1 MSVYYKTLNILILQ
15 VFYIKNAYI
24 GGLNKGFFC
33 LFNVLGLARALKG
46 IHMYK

>member
-1 MSVYYKTLNILILQ
+1 MSIYYKTLNILNLQ

-24 GGLNKGFFC
+24 GGLIKGFFW
-33 LFNVLGLARALKG
+33 LFNVLVLARALKG

>member
-1 MSVYYKTLNILILQ
+1 MSIYYKTLNMLILL

-33 LFNVLGLARALKG
+33 LFNVLGLARASEG

>member
-1 MSVYYKTLNILILQ
+1 MSIHYKTLNMLILV

-33 LFNVLGLARALKG
+33 LFNVLGLARALGG